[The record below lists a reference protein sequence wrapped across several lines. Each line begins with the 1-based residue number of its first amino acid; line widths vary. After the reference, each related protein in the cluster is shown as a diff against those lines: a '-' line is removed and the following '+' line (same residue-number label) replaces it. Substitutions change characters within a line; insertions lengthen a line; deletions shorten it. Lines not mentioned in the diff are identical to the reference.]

1 MATFLNVYAGLLTAE
16 ENEIYSSDITTDDVT
31 LTCTLAGHLD
41 DDDIETDLIKW
52 TFNGTQLATDTNKY
66 VISISRS
73 NCPPYGLCALGI
85 LTIKDPSDSDFGE
98 YMCSFEDMSQTITL
112 IEGMSLWSF
121 IDRLDLHITTANVVM
136 IIASCSR
143 TISCCLY

>member
-1 MATFLNVYAGLLTAE
+1 MVTFSNVTCIYAGLLTTE
-16 ENEIYSSDITTDDVT
+16 ENKVYTGDSTDDIT
-31 LTCTLAGHLD
+31 LTCTLAGYLD

-66 VISISRS
+66 VISISSS

-85 LTIKDPSDSDFGE
+85 LTIKDPSDNDLGQ

-112 IEGMSLWSF
+112 LGSMSLC
-121 IDRLDLHITTANVVM
+121 M
-136 IIASCSR
+136 C
-143 TISCCLY
+143 YP